1 MEALRQL
8 LEVREVRGPAPAFTP
23 VQLLYAVILIGSSAV
38 MGRKRLKE
46 LLGIGEGSVRT
57 MLSRLVS
64 SGLAFSSREGL
75 RLTEKGMELYSYLSR
90 TVSELKRVVFEM
102 PWTAKHNFGVVVRGM
117 AGKVSTGVDERDEAV
132 RNGASAAMVLTYT
145 ESGLEMPRVSNLSI
159 ERPEFAGKIISLFH
173 PSVNDVVII
182 AGADDEVKSRYA
194 ALAAAVKL
202 FVGKA

>member
-1 MEALRQL
+1 METLRQL

-64 SGLAFSSREGL
+64 NGLASSSREGL
-75 RLTEKGMELYSYLSR
+75 RLTEKGMELYSYLNK
-90 TVSELKRVVFEM
+90 TISELKRVVFEM
-102 PWTAKHNFGVVVRGM
+102 PWDAKHNFGLVVRGM
-117 AGKVSTGVDERDEAV
+117 AGRVSTGVEERDEAV

-145 ESGLEMPRVSNLSI
+145 ESGLEMPRVSNLSL
-159 ERPEFAGKIISLFH
+159 ERPEFAGKIISLFN
-173 PSVNDVVII
+173 PSVGDVVII
-182 AGADDEVKSRYA
+182 AGADDEMRSRYA

-202 FVGKA
+202 AVGKA